1 MLNRDK
7 PLGQRIGDGAFLGAP
22 PGTRLFTKQ
31 SPFIGHYF
39 DPLLAKRASVYA
51 HTILKIT
58 SFGWFDRIG
67 QPHGRSGDKLVRKA
81 MQGKIGVRHRG
92 PYFAWHARAR

>member
-7 PLGQRIGDGAFLGAP
+7 PLGQRIGDGVVLGTPWYPLFL
-22 PGTRLFTKQ
+22 Q
-31 SPFIGHYF
+31 
-39 DPLLAKRASVYA
+39 RASEYA
-51 HTILKIT
+51 HTIVKIE
-58 SFGWFDRIG
+58 SCGWRDRIG

-92 PYFAWHARAR
+92 PYFAWHASAR